1 MLSDYKKIGITGSD
15 GFIGSR
21 VRARLR
27 ELQVPHCNFEG
38 DLLRDDDVRRYF
50 LNNKVEQIIN
60 LVGSFD
66 LPFENQ
72 IRLNVL
78 SVQKL
83 LEIGIPL
90 GLKKIIFTSTGA
102 VYGEPQREASVET
115 DFLKPNTLYGLSKK
129 YAEDCIQ
136 YYANNSNL
144 QFIILRFPNVY
155 GPGSTKGVVYQFLK
169 SIQEKERIV
178 IFGRGEQ
185 KRNFLFVDDAVESI
199 IQALSWNKRSEIFNI
214 ASEEI
219 YSLNEVAAI
228 LKEQGVNFDV
238 EYQPADETNTLYILS
253 ENINKA
259 KTMLGWKPTISFQ
272 RGLESVLHTT
282 EIILNKKKIHEI

>member
-1 MLSDYKKIGITGSD
+1 MTVINANIGITGGR

-21 VRARLR
+21 VCARLR
-27 ELQVPHCNFEG
+27 GEGVSYYNFEG
-38 DLLRDDDVRRYF
+38 DLLRDDDIRSYF
-50 LNNKVEQIIN
+50 LHNKIEQIIH
-60 LVGSFD
+60 LVGAFD

-72 IRLNVL
+72 LRLNVL
-78 SVQKL
+78 GVQKL

-90 GLKKIIFTSTGA
+90 GLKRIIFTSTGA
-102 VYGEPQREASVET
+102 VYGEPEHEASIEN
-115 DFLKPNTLYGLSKK
+115 DSLKPNTLYGLSKK

-136 YYANNSNL
+136 YYANNSKL

-169 SIQEKERIV
+169 SIQEKGKIV
-178 IFGRGEQ
+178 IFGKGEQ

-199 IQALSWNKRSEIFNI
+199 IQALSWNGGNEIFNI

-219 YSLNEVAAI
+219 YSLNEVVAV
-228 LKEQGVNFDV
+228 LKEQGVDFDV
-238 EYQPADETNTLYILS
+238 EYQPADETNALQILS
-253 ENINKA
+253 ENITKA

-272 RGLESVLHTT
+272 RGLELVLHTT